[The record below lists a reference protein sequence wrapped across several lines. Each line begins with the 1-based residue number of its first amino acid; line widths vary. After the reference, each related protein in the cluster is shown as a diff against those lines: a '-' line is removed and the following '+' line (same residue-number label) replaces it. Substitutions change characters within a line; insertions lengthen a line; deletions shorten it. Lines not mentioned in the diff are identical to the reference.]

1 MLDISPLIN
10 MEWLKIFSHS
20 VGCHFVW
27 LTIPFPY
34 RSFSVSWVT
43 FLVDLSACAIGVL
56 FRNLSSVAMDS
67 RLFLLLLSGSVLS
80 GFMLR
85 FLLHFVLSF
94 VQGDRYGSIWILHAD
109 IQLDHHH
116 LLKMVFFFF
125 LFSILYFWCLS
136 NKTCLFLSV
145 PGGFYYYSSLC
156 STWNLGWCYLCKFFF
171 SPYSIGL
178 F

>member
-1 MLDISPLIN
+1 

-125 LFSILYFWCLS
+125 YFPFYISGVYQIRLVCFCQYQVVFITTALYVALEIWDGA
-136 NKTCLFLSV
+136 TSV
-145 PGGFYYYSSLC
+145 S
-156 STWNLGWCYLCKFFF
+156 FFF
-171 SPYSIGL
+171 PPIV
-178 F
+178 